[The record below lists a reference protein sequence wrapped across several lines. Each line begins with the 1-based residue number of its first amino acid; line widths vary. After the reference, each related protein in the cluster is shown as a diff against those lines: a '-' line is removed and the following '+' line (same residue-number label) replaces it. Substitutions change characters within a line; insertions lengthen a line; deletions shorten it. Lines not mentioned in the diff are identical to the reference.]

1 MQNRIQISHSNQA
14 ANLLRACLSQLDH
27 EELWGLFLNNENR
40 LISIEMVTKGSLD
53 STIIDARTILRRSLL
68 NNAVKVLLAHNHPSG
83 NPVPSK
89 HDIEQTNKVRIACRA
104 LDVSLLDHI
113 ILAEDTYF
121 SFQEERTM
129 NY

>member
-1 MQNRIQISHSNQA
+1 
-14 ANLLRACLSQLDH
+14 
-27 EELWGLFLNNENR
+27 
-40 LISIEMVTKGSLD
+40 MVTKGSLD
-53 STIIDARTILRRSLL
+53 ATIIDARTILRRSLL